1 LPQSTST
8 DWEIIYN
15 DDLSVDFGVS
25 SVHELQFSYDITV
38 LRAYEY
44 YVFQSDC
51 TTAISDVSVSITNLG
66 TTPKD
71 ESHDTLVL
79 ACDVDKANIAGS
91 SIWNPAT
98 NELELCVVVNLVLL
112 EEPRMVIVEDKRVL
126 TIDFDLTADF
136 NFTNDLGAGSIKQG
150 AGSTNVDDYVM
161 ACKCGGPESF
171 ACESSPL
178 PPNSRLHVCVW
189 SVEAEVGIA
198 AIDSMVSARS
208 TS

>member
-1 LPQSTST
+1 M
-8 DWEIIYN
+8 
-15 DDLSVDFGVS
+15 
-25 SVHELQFSYDITV
+25 
-38 LRAYEY
+38 
-44 YVFQSDC
+44 FQSDC

-98 NELELCVVVNLVLL
+98 NKLELCVVVNLLM
-112 EEPRMVIVEDKRVL
+112 EDPRRVVVEDKRVL
-126 TIDFDLTADF
+126 TIDFDLIADF

-171 ACESSPL
+171 TCDSSPL
-178 PPNSRLHVCVW
+178 PPNDRLHVCVR
-189 SVEAEVGIA
+189 SVEEEVEVA
-198 AIDSMVSARS
+198 TIDSMVSTCCEHDAHIICS
-208 TS
+208 AVGQLTSKRFSPDRTDCDSRK